1 MFRGSR
7 KHVLDWTDRPEF
19 PSELVALLPAVPIQL
34 SESQWLPRGFREP
47 DEARLE
53 RFGPVWQP
61 SNPAWRKLADWWLA
75 HKQGANTPNWDIAL
89 GCTIE
94 NRPGLVL
101 VEAKANWP
109 ELKSEGKIRRK
120 GASQNSLENH
130 QHIGR
135 AIDEACSGWQR
146 IAPGMEFSR
155 DSHYQLANR
164 LAFAWKLAT
173 LGFPVVLLYLGFTG
187 DTGIEDVGP
196 AFNNDADWNRAFAE
210 YTNGIVPLDLL
221 GRRLDVDGTPVWLIS
236 ASRPV
241 LSPSP

>member
-1 MFRGSR
+1 
-7 KHVLDWTDRPEF
+7 
-19 PSELVALLPAVPIQL
+19 
-34 SESQWLPRGFREP
+34 
-47 DEARLE
+47 
-53 RFGPVWQP
+53 
-61 SNPAWRKLADWWLA
+61 
-75 HKQGANTPNWDIAL
+75 
-89 GCTIE
+89 
-94 NRPGLVL
+94 
-101 VEAKANWP
+101 
-109 ELKSEGKIRRK
+109 
-120 GASQNSLENH
+120 
-130 QHIGR
+130 
-135 AIDEACSGWQR
+135 
-146 IAPGMEFSR
+146 MEFSR